1 MESVTPPFAD
11 FALEI
16 YAASRGYFVPPA
28 LVREAL
34 GSSSHCFSLPP
45 WSEISP
51 RFFCRRHVR
60 LCEPL
65 SSWPRGASP
74 AGAVIVNAFL
84 SYDIAFAVTGS

>member
-45 WSEISP
+45 GVRSRHDFFVGVMCACASLSP
-51 RFFCRRHVR
+51 HGPE
-60 LCEPL
+60 EPHQQG
-65 SSWPRGASP
+65 P
-74 AGAVIVNAFL
+74 
-84 SYDIAFAVTGS
+84 